1 MFEAADSVFAL
12 GADQPNS
19 VDTGAMQ
26 PCTLDT
32 LWPRPHWQQEIRNG
46 MHVDVAAMIDMI
58 RAGLGREPKSGTA
71 WDIPDAAWRE
81 AYAKAVPLIRDVLM
95 TSLTVFEVT
104 SLNSRLAAAM
114 GTSLGKIGRS
124 HPSTNMVFWAAGR
137 GITRLIS
144 PGSMTLQ
151 QQVLGKWL
159 PKLGWP
165 HNEASLH
172 SSVVPLALTDGG
184 WRVVKVEGNRY
195 RVAIANTF
203 DNEAQALS
211 AAIGISNRHVSLSDK
226 KSRSRADVQSILRD
240 GPAYRQGRTITTA
253 ILKAEFG
260 FRDVE
265 FGRTVGK
272 NERQLWLDGIFD
284 AYSDL
289 SDVLVMPRRWIGL
302 GGVLLAIGVR
312 ASATE
317 SDTFELAANAIHL
330 TKTHGAGT
338 LAYQWWLAA
347 DFRLNNNTVKS
358 GRYLSSS
365 AAAQSFLEELSPR
378 ATRIVEQIREIHR
391 YIIPA
396 SDFHVAARNMNRLG
410 HAGIGW
416 DRPERLFARA
426 FEAYVQDKLLESGR
440 MSPWLVSGT
449 LASDYGDT
457 NCLHPHGYERVNLN
471 ILFDMLMRFLIAGQ

>member
-1 MFEAADSVFAL
+1 MFDVADSVFSL
-12 GADQPNS
+12 GAVQLNS
-19 VDTGAMQ
+19 PESDAS
-26 PCTLDT
+26 PSCTLGT
-32 LWPRPHWQQEIRNG
+32 LWPRPQWQQEIRNG
-46 MHVDVAAMIDMI
+46 MHVDVAAMIDMV
-58 RAGLGREPKSGTA
+58 RSGLGREPKSGTA
-71 WDIPDAAWRE
+71 WDIPDAEWRA
-81 AYAKAVPLIRDVLM
+81 AYTQAVPLIKALLM
-95 TSLTVFEVT
+95 TSLTVYEVS
-104 SLNSRLAAAM
+104 SLNGRLAAAL

-124 HPSTNMVFWAAGR
+124 HPSKNTVFWAAGR

-165 HNEASLH
+165 HNEAPLLA
-172 SSVVPLALTDGG
+172 SVVPLALTDGG

-211 AAIGISNRHVSLSDK
+211 AAIGISNRHVALSDK
-226 KSRSRADVQSILRD
+226 KSRSRADVRSILRD
-240 GPAYRQGRTITTA
+240 GPAYRQDRTITA
-253 ILKAEFG
+253 EVLKAEFG

-265 FGRTVGK
+265 FGRSVGK
-272 NERQLWLDGIFD
+272 NERQLWLDGVFD

-289 SDVLVMPRRWIGL
+289 SDVLAMPRRWIGL

-312 ASATE
+312 ASATD
-317 SDTFELAANAIHL
+317 SDSFDLPANAIHL

-365 AAAQSFLEELSPR
+365 ATAQSFLEELSPR

-396 SDFHVAARNMNRLG
+396 SDFHVAARNMSRLG

-449 LASDYGDT
+449 LASDYGDM

-471 ILFDMLMRFLIAGQ
+471 ILFDMLMRFLITGQ